1 MNHDLNRINV
11 GLTLKDNNFRGN
23 LESLSATVQ
32 VGYTQQIALE
42 YIRPYLDGTQRHG
55 LGFAVSVS
63 QSGELAY
70 MTDSNKLLF
79 ARMPGTHIIRQYDG
93 SVSWYYRPGY
103 ALRHAVTLGYHH
115 ADVSDTILQL
125 NSDYFG
131 NNLARLRF
139 ADITYRLDYNGV
151 DNWNYPLRGFK
162 SVNYFI
168 VRKGLEGFDW
178 QAQWRTETGYFR
190 QIRNKL
196 YGQAIVRARLS
207 LPADMPYYFLQGAL
221 GTRTDYV
228 RGYEYYVVDGTHYGL
243 IRFDLKYELLN
254 HTFRKLGFQYL
265 PELPLRIY
273 PKIFADAGI
282 GHNPNPGNS
291 FLHDRMLYM
300 AGIGVDI
307 VSAYDFKLRLEAGVN
322 HLGQYGLYLHLNS
335 E

>member
-1 MNHDLNRINV
+1 
-11 GLTLKDNNFRGN
+11 
-23 LESLSATVQ
+23 
-32 VGYTQQIALE
+32 VGYTQQLALE
-42 YIRPYLDGTQRHG
+42 YIRPYLDGSQRHG
-55 LGFAVSVS
+55 LGFAASVS

-70 MTDSNKLLF
+70 MTDSNKQLF
-79 ARMPGTHIIRQYDG
+79 ARLPGTHIIRQYDG

-103 ALRHAVTLGYHH
+103 AFRHAVTLGYHH
-115 ADVSDTILQL
+115 ADVSDTVLKL
-125 NSDYFG
+125 NSEYFG
-131 NNLARLRF
+131 DNLDRLRF

-162 SVNYFI
+162 SVNHFI
-168 VRKGLEGFDW
+168 VRVGLEGFDW
-178 QAQWRTETGYFR
+178 QGQWRTETGYFR
-190 QIRNKL
+190 KMGNKL

-207 LPADMPYYFLQGAL
+207 LPADMPYYFQSAL

-273 PKIFADAGI
+273 PKLFADAGI
-282 GHNPNPGNS
+282 AHNPNPGNS
-291 FLHDRMLYM
+291 FLHDQMLYM
-300 AGIGVDI
+300 AGIGVDV
-307 VSAYDFKLRLEAGVN
+307 VSAYDFKVRLEAGVN
-322 HLGQYGLYLHLNS
+322 HLGQYGIYLHLNS